1 MCDARCARESPCPLD
16 VGGRRLHSR
25 PIAIGPV
32 VFMRRFLLLVTFVA
46 GLGAGLPATAQTAA
60 ALPPGMSRVTTVEGI
75 TEYRLANGLQ
85 LLLVPDASKPTTTV
99 NLTVHVG
106 SRHESYGETG
116 MAHLLEHLVFK
127 GTPTTRNAW
136 AEFTRRGLRAN
147 GTTWLDRTNYFA
159 SFTANDESL
168 NWYVGWLADAMVN
181 SFIAKEDLQ
190 SEMTVV
196 RNEMEMG
203 ENNPFRILW
212 QRTMSAMYD
221 WHNYG
226 KSTIGAR
233 ADVENVDIARLQ
245 AFYRRHYQPDNATLI
260 VAGRFDEAA
269 VRARVAATFG
279 ALPRPE
285 RVLPPTYTLDP
296 AQDGERVVNV
306 RRVGGTPLVLIGH
319 HVSPGAHPDFA
330 AALLL
335 AQTLG
340 DTPGGRLHK
349 RLVEK
354 QLAAGAFGFALA
366 TAEPGVMFTG
376 VQLAPGQDIDKARAE
391 MAAVLDDVAKEP
403 ITAEELERA
412 RTQWLNGWEQGFTD
426 PEAIGVQL
434 SEAIALGDWRLYFL
448 ARDQVRKVTLADL
461 NRVAR
466 ERLRSDNRTVGMY
479 RPLPAGSAPER
490 APAPARVDVAA
501 LVKDYRGD
509 PNVALAEAFDATPAN
524 LDRRTQTGRLASGL
538 KLALLPKGT
547 RGRAVEARLVLRYGE
562 LPSLNGLGVAPSMLA
577 ALVNMGGAGLTRQ
590 QISDQFDRLRASVG
604 WSAEGQTLTV
614 SINTVRE
621 HLPAVIELVGRLL
634 REPALPPEGVEE
646 VRRQWLASIES
657 QRREPGAV
665 VANAIERHFSPY
677 PKDDVRYVETFDEQ
691 EALIK
696 AVTVEQLRQMHRR
709 FYSAAQGEFAA
720 VGDLDPAAVRRA
732 LERAFADWKQPA
744 AGPQRFA
751 RVPRPPVDA
760 APLSVTLATPDKQ
773 NANLM
778 ARLALPVNDGHPDH
792 AALILA
798 NHMLGGGGNSRL
810 WKRIRETE
818 GLSYDVR
825 SFIQWNPFEA
835 QSMWT
840 STAIFAPA
848 NRARVEA
855 AWRAE
860 IERAQRE
867 GFTQA
872 ELDEAKA
879 SQLNFRRLRRAQDD
893 ALAGDAAN
901 NLYLDRRF
909 TRLAQVDE
917 AIGKATLE
925 QVNAAWRRH
934 FDITKLAI
942 AWGGD
947 FKEPK

>member
-1 MCDARCARESPCPLD
+1 
-16 VGGRRLHSR
+16 
-25 PIAIGPV
+25 
-32 VFMRRFLLLVTFVA
+32 MRRSQRFVTLVALLACATLTPLAAAQPRASAPLPAGMAQVA
-46 GLGAGLPATAQTAA
+46 G
-60 ALPPGMSRVTTVEGI
+60 VEGI

-85 LLLVPDASKPTTTV
+85 LLLVPDPSKPTTTV

-106 SRHESYGETG
+106 SRHENYGETG

-127 GTPTTRNAW
+127 GTPTTKNAW

-159 SFTANDESL
+159 SFTADDENL

-203 ENNPFRILW
+203 ENNPFRTVW
-212 QRTMSAMYD
+212 QRAMSAMYD

-245 AFYRRHYQPDNATLI
+245 AFYRLHYQPDNATLI

-279 ALPRPE
+279 ALPRPP
-285 RVLPPTYTLDP
+285 RALPGTYTLDP

-306 RRVGGTPLVLIGH
+306 RRVGGTPLVLMGH
-319 HVSPGAHPDFA
+319 HVSPGAHADFA

-366 TAEPGVMFTG
+366 TAEPGTLFTG
-376 VQLAPGQDIDKARAE
+376 VQLAPGQDIDKARVE
-391 MAAVLDDVAKEP
+391 MAAVLEGVAREP

-412 RTQWLNGWEQGFTD
+412 RTQWLNSWEQGFTD

-448 ARDQVRKVTLADL
+448 TRDQVRKVTLADI
-461 NRVAR
+461 NRVAQ
-466 ERLRSDNRTVGMY
+466 ERLRADNRTVGLY
-479 RPLPAGSAPER
+479 RPLDKGAVPER

-501 LVKDYRGD
+501 LVRDYKGD

-524 LDRRTQTGRLASGL
+524 LERRTQASRPAGGL
-538 KLALLPKGT
+538 KVALLPKGT

-562 LPSLNGLGVAPSMLA
+562 LPSLRGLGAAPKMLA
-577 ALVNMGGAGLTRQ
+577 AVLNMGGGGLTRQ
-590 QISDQFDRLRASVG
+590 QISDRFDRLRAQVG
-604 WSAEGQTLTV
+604 FSAEGQTLTV
-614 SINTVRE
+614 SVNTVRE
-621 HLPAVIELVGRLL
+621 HLPATIELIGKLL
-634 REPALPPEGVEE
+634 REPALPPDGVDE

-657 QRREPGAV
+657 ERREPGAV
-665 VANAIERHFSPY
+665 VANALDRHFSPY
-677 PKDDVRYVETFDEQ
+677 PKDDIRHVETFDEQ
-691 EALIK
+691 EALVK
-696 AVTVEQLRQMHRR
+696 AANVGQLRELHRR
-709 FYSAAQGEFAA
+709 FYSAAHGEFTA

-732 LERAFADWKQPA
+732 LDKAFGDWMQPA
-744 AGPQRFA
+744 AGAQRFA
-751 RVPRPPVDA
+751 RVPRPPVEPG
-760 APLSVTLATPDKQ
+760 PLALTLATPDKQ

-778 ARLALPVNDGHPDH
+778 ARVALPVNDTHAEH

-798 NHMLGGGGNSRL
+798 NHILGGGGSSRL
-810 WKRIRETE
+810 WRRIREAE

-835 QSMWT
+835 QSMWI

-860 IERAQRE
+860 IERALRE

-893 ALAGDAAN
+893 ALAGEAAV
-901 NLYLDRRF
+901 NLYLGRSF
-909 TRLAQVDE
+909 ARLAQVDE

-925 QVNAAWRRH
+925 QVNTAWRRH

-947 FKEPK
+947 FKDAK